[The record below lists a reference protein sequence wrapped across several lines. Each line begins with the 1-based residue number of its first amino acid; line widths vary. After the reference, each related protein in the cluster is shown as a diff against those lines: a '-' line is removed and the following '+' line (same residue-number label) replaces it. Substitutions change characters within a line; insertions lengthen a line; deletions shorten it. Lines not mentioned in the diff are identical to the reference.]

1 MRGSVS
7 LRLDTSFL
15 WDIKRCSTNLY
26 DVVTLVPSLLVLV
39 TKSERRSRSDVLLWD
54 SCAMRVW
61 IWIMWILYIV
71 CIPFMW
77 SMFKIYHREDKKS
90 DLTCH
95 ECQPCPPL
103 TVSPGATTNKTLL
116 TQINVAFSYKCTS
129 AGCCWLVDRWMG
141 PSQTVQHTDW
151 YFTETVL
158 TLLPFL
164 PPLDPP
170 PPTQIPKKCE
180 SNSTF

>member
-7 LRLDTSFL
+7 LQLDTSFL

-116 TQINVAFSYKCTS
+116 TQINVAFSYECTS
-129 AGCCWLVDRWMG
+129 AGCCWLVDRWTLANCSTYRLIFYRDCINFTAFFAALR
-141 PSQTVQHTDW
+141 PAATDPN
-151 YFTETVL
+151 T
-158 TLLPFL
+158 
-164 PPLDPP
+164 
-170 PPTQIPKKCE
+170 KKVRE
-180 SNSTF
+180 